1 MSEDW
6 TRLSAAIRTARKARG
21 WTQHQLAEVA
31 GIGFSTVQ
39 RLESGVPFTRRP
51 PSLDRIERA
60 LGWKV
65 GSADAVL
72 AGGEPEMADTVDAA
86 AAREGDEVVSAQA
99 KQTARLPRR
108 IEHELASGEVLD
120 TEVLQLGN
128 SRVRMII
135 VATFEPGEGD
145 DEEAVAEDL
154 EAWSRAQRQLRGM
167 SPNEGNP

>member
-21 WTQHQLAEVA
+21 WTQHQLAEKA

-39 RLESGVPFTRRP
+39 RLEGGAPFTRRP

-60 LGWKV
+60 LGWQL

-72 AGGEPEMADTVDAA
+72 AGGDPEPTGSVDAA
-86 AAREGDEVVSAQA
+86 APREAGDIGAPPA
-99 KQTARLPRR
+99 KRLPRR

-135 VATFEPGEGD
+135 VATFEPGDGD
-145 DEEAVAEDL
+145 DQEAVAEDL
-154 EAWSRAQRQLRGM
+154 EAWTRVQHQLRNM
-167 SPNEGNP
+167 TPSEGNP